1 METIITILE
10 QMKKEKTY
18 IVKNLLVTFVC
29 ILAGISYIMFW
40 GKGEVV
46 SCHREQEKKAQEAI
60 KDDYQQGIAEEI
72 LRLHVI
78 ANSDSSKDQELK
90 MKVKEE
96 VVSYVSNLTKACDNV
111 EQVRKLVS
119 AHTQDIASLAENT
132 ICREGYDYPADAEVT
147 ECYFP
152 VKTYGEAVF
161 PAGYYQALRVKIGKA
176 EGKNWW
182 CVLYPNLCFV
192 DTAYGVLEEEQKEE
206 LKKVLTREEYES
218 IFTADSEDIEIRFG
232 LWDWFQAYQDK

>member
-1 METIITILE
+1 MEKMITILA
-10 QMKKEKTY
+10 QLKKEKTY
-18 IVKNLLVTFVC
+18 IIRNLLVTLAC
-29 ILAGISYIMFW
+29 IMIGVFYITICC
-40 GKGEVV
+40 KGGETFR
-46 SCHREQEKKAQEAI
+46 HITQDKGTKTAMTE
-60 KDDYQQGIAEEI
+60 DYQKGIAKEI

-78 ANSDSSKDQELK
+78 ANSDSNKDQALK

-96 VVSYVSNLTKACDNV
+96 VVSYVSNLTRDCGNAQ
-111 EQVRKLVS
+111 QVKEVVC
-119 AHTQDIASLAENT
+119 ANIMEIASIAET
-132 ICREGYDYPADAEVT
+132 IVRREGYDYNIDAEVT

-161 PAGYYQALRVKIGKA
+161 PPGYYQALRVKIGKA

-218 IFTADSEDIEIRFG
+218 IFTADSEDIEISFG
-232 LWDWFQAYQDK
+232 FWDWFRE

>member
-1 METIITILE
+1 METINTILE

-18 IVKNLLVTFVC
+18 IMKNLLVTFVL
-29 ILAGISYIMFW
+29 ILVGISYIVFFC
-40 GKGEVV
+40 KGGVV
-46 SCHREQEKKAQEAI
+46 FCHREQEENAQETI
-60 KDDYQQGIAEEI
+60 KDDYQQGIAKEI

-78 ANSDSSKDQELK
+78 ANSDREEDQELK

-96 VVSYVSNLTKACDNV
+96 VVSYVSNLTEACQSV
-111 EQVRKLVS
+111 EQVKEIVG
-119 AHTQDIASLAENT
+119 AHTQDIVSLAEDV
-132 ICREGYDYPADAEVT
+132 IYREGYDYSINAEVT

-206 LKKVLTREEYES
+206 LKRVLTKEEYES
-218 IFTADSEDIEIRFG
+218 IFTVDSEDIKISFG
-232 LWDWFQAYQDK
+232 FLDWL